1 MPSPS
6 KLSLRLLSQIDAC
19 ANDILFFADE
29 GGSWE
34 VGVDWA
40 RVLPAWF
47 RVLSATVGPAECAQ
61 RIATTLRCHYE
72 QGRIKMLAVARR
84 IATPT
89 QRPAFT
95 ETVSPRERSIDPFIL
110 FVVFLVCRYISR
122 CRGLVDGLSD
132 FFVVGVGQVN

>member
-19 ANDILFFADE
+19 ADDILFFADE

-72 QGRIKMLAVARR
+72 QGRVKMLAVARR

-89 QRPAFT
+89 QR
-95 ETVSPRERSIDPFIL
+95 RESCGRSVDPFIL
-110 FVVFLVCRYISR
+110 FVVFLVCRYFSR
-122 CRGLVDGLSD
+122 CHGLVDGLSD